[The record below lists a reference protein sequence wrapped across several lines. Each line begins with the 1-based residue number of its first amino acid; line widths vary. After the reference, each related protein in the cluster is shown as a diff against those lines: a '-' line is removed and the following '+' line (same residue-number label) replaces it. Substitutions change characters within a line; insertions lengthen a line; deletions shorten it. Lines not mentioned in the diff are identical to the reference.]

1 MATSWLDLL
10 PPKVSAL
17 DQNSFDTPRRTPLLN
32 QGGAPPGIM
41 RVSPRE
47 LRRLMQQSIANLTL
61 VRDLDRFVDVV
72 PVPYSLPIAGV
83 AGGQLVLN
91 AASPTK
97 PRTHLVLCNYSAAG
111 IVFIGVG
118 GAADNATAYLRLV
131 AGSQVILDVIP
142 QNDIYASTDTA
153 GAFGVFSYA
162 ISRLSA

>member
-10 PPKVSAL
+10 PDKIKAF
-17 DQNSFDTPRRTPLLN
+17 DQDTFDTPRRTPLLN

-47 LRRLMQQSIANLTL
+47 LRRMMLQSAAALTL
-61 VRDLDRFVDVV
+61 IRDLDRFVDVV
-72 PVPYSLPIAGV
+72 PVPYSLATAGV

-91 AASPTK
+91 AATPGR

-162 ISRLSA
+162 ISRLAG